1 VRTGR
6 YRPRF
11 PPALVL
17 VNNAGFQH
25 VAPVEEF
32 PEEVWQR
39 MLQVM
44 LQVVQTVMLA
54 PAAIQRLIE
63 PEEVASLAAYL
74 CSEEASAVTGAVWTI
89 DLGWTAR

>member
-1 VRTGR
+1 
-6 YRPRF
+6 
-11 PPALVL
+11 
-17 VNNAGFQH
+17 
-25 VAPVEEF
+25 
-32 PEEVWQR
+32 
-39 MLQVM
+39 M

>member
-1 VRTGR
+1 
-6 YRPRF
+6 
-11 PPALVL
+11 

-74 CSEEASAVTGAVWTI
+74 CSEEASTVTGAVWTI